1 MIEIRVKKIMS
12 TRVETRGKVDLEN
25 CAYFWKIP
33 SYAPEK

>member
-1 MIEIRVKKIMS
+1 MS

-25 CAYFWKIP
+25 CAYLWKIP